1 MSSLDERLIEMKRLF
16 EDSIKLNGIK
26 GKESLIRSSAFI
38 NCIHDAVKFDLI
50 ERGINPLRIQPR
62 LNETKPEMKIAGF
75 LKRKDQDVCV
85 TPGDIK
91 PSKTKITWG
100 PEAVEDVYDEY
111 GKEYTRH
118 TLVINVRSQMSSLA
132 KNTDTLFERTFA
144 EPLNLHMVHPDLV
157 VGEVYLIPVY
167 EYDQSTMDKR
177 KINFV
182 NRHTN
187 LEKYISFFS
196 AISGRTDPT
205 KDQYKYERCA
215 LLIVDFK
222 PDVPKLYHNTQEL
235 KEDGLVSES
244 FSIEYAN
251 ISYDAFISDI
261 LSIYDERFGLE
272 HIQKGTLYF

>member
-1 MSSLDERLIEMKRLF
+1 MSSMDERLAIMKQLF
-16 EDSIKLNGIK
+16 EDAIITNGIK
-26 GKESLIRSSAFI
+26 GKESLIRSRTFI
-38 NCIHDAVKFDLI
+38 SHIHDAVKEDLI
-50 ERGINPLRIQPR
+50 ENGVNPFRIQPP
-62 LNETKPEMKIAGF
+62 LNDTKPEMKIAGF

-100 PEAVEDVYDEY
+100 PEAVENVYDEY

-132 KNTDTLFERTFA
+132 KNSDTLFERTFA

-167 EYDQSTMDKR
+167 EYDQSTMDDK
-177 KINFV
+177 KITFV

-196 AISGRTDPT
+196 AISGRDDPSS
-205 KDQYKYERCA
+205 DQYKYERCA
-215 LLIVDFK
+215 LLIVDFR
-222 PDVPKLYHNTQEL
+222 PDEPKLYHNTQEL
-235 KEDGLVSES
+235 KNDGLVSES
-244 FSIEYAN
+244 FDIEYAD

-261 LSIYDERFGLE
+261 LTIYDERFGLE